1 MMLERTPAAR
11 RSLLA
16 AARRLLLA
24 AAPCVLAL
32 TLVLAGCA
40 AEKKESA
47 TEVRAAIDAANH
59 EFMDAFSRGDAAR
72 IATSYAEDAQIYPP
86 ALPPVSGRADIEKTW
101 RGVLALPV
109 KEMRLETAEVQAF
122 GDDATEVGR
131 YALVGNDGRELDAG
145 KYIVLWKRGAGGWK
159 IHRDIWN
166 SNAPLVSAPPLAPPD
181 SLP

>member
-1 MMLERTPAAR
+1 MTFERTLPCR
-11 RSLLA
+11 RPLLA
-16 AARRLLLA
+16 SAATA
-24 AAPCVLAL
+24 C
-32 TLVLAGCA
+32 LVAMILIGCA
-40 AEKKESA
+40 PERKESLA
-47 TEVRAAIDAANH
+47 DVRAAIDAVNGQF
-59 EFMDAFSRGDAAR
+59 EDAFSRGDAAR
-72 IATSYAEDAQIYPP
+72 ISTLYAEDAQIYPP
-86 ALPPVSGRADIEKTW
+86 GNPPVSGRVEIERTW

-131 YALVGNDGRELDAG
+131 YTLIANDGRELDAG

-166 SNAPLVSAPPLAPPD
+166 SDAPLVTAPPVAPPD

>member
-1 MMLERTPAAR
+1 MTLERTLPGR
-11 RSLLA
+11 RPLVA
-16 AARRLLLA
+16 AAAIACL
-24 AAPCVLAL
+24 VTL
-32 TLVLAGCA
+32 TSIGCST
-40 AEKKESA
+40 ERKESVA
-47 TEVRAAIDAANH
+47 DVRAASPREKASSNWPFTPSI
-59 EFMDAFSRGDAAR
+59 AAR
-72 IATSYAEDAQIYPP
+72 IATLYAEDAQIYPP
-86 ALPPVSGRADIEKTW
+86 GNAPVSGKAEIEKIW

-131 YALVGNDGRELDAG
+131 YTLVANDSRELDAG

-166 SNAPLVSAPPLAPPD
+166 SDAPLVTAPPVAPPD